1 MKDLFTVHQV
11 SRCCGLSRA
20 TILRLERKGLLRPAF
35 IDAQSGYRYY
45 DNHNVSRIMQIQLF
59 LKMGMPYDD
68 IQLYYRMG
76 GASQELLEQAEARLS
91 IMKRVCEEI
100 RLRVENR
107 EHLSFEF
114 VTLPQYV
121 CFTGEFQG
129 TTVENRYWAMYN
141 LYHQAVERGYRLLA
155 TEPLFVINRRNDFI
169 RGAFTEDVVN
179 FTCCIPLEPDT
190 APEDAVVYPAP
201 FPACTVEIM
210 TAARKSSMPLGQKSG
225 NWASAPPGMC
235 GASLWSPLTPVRTSL
250 PTTI

>member
-1 MKDLFTVHQV
+1 MSKQTKQGARLGAALALALLTGC
-11 SRCCGLSRA
+11 SAAARESSPA
-20 TILRLERKGLLRPAF
+20 TREQAAAGQTAGELTLPAF
-35 IDAQSGYRYY
+35 TDVRVDAVTTDVSFRYGSGYALHYE
-45 DNHNVSRIMQIQLF
+45 LPE
-59 LKMGMPYDD
+59 G
-68 IQLYYRMG
+68 
-76 GASQELLEQAEARLS
+76 ELLEQAEARLS

-190 APEDAVVYPAP
+190 APEDAVVYPACRAFSCP
-201 FPACTVEIM
+201 LVTCSAFTCPL
-210 TAARKSSMPLGQKSG
+210 SSMRS
-225 NWASAPPGMC
+225 
-235 GASLWSPLTPVRTSL
+235 
-250 PTTI
+250 